1 MDDSEQESS
10 PRAAIEGALE
20 RMDSEAIATLV
31 GDLPA
36 APVESR
42 KACLRSLTSAVD
54 DDPTLAEPALPACE
68 TLLTDDERAVRLTTA
83 KLFVTVAEADPGA
96 VVSSV
101 PALADRLADDE
112 EFYYVRARS
121 AEALGYVALERP
133 AAVASP
139 ELLADLR
146 IGLSFDEPEVKEKLA
161 KALEHVALGDP
172 ERLAHHLPTLVE
184 RLDDE
189 NELVRYH
196 LCTALVIV
204 GCEQPERLP
213 DVADAL
219 WERLTDESPYVRG
232 RAAEGI
238 ALLAQ
243 SPTAIESMLDLDR
256 IDSMD
261 DPPSFLVDRARFARR
276 VLDDEQPATT
286 PGALGTLDSVREGT
300 EGIVAEI
307 TSPDAD
313 GECPHCGLELPEN
326 GPPVCPRCGAPH

>member
-1 MDDSEQESS
+1 MDDSERASS

-20 RMDSEAIATLV
+20 RADGEAIASLV

-42 KACLRSLTSAVD
+42 KVCLRSLTSAAD
-54 DDPTLAEPALPACE
+54 DDPSLVEPALPACE

-83 KLFVTVAEADPGA
+83 KLFVAIAEADPGA

-101 PALADRLADDE
+101 PALAERLADDG

-121 AEALGYVALERP
+121 AEALGYVALEHP
-133 AAVASP
+133 DAVASP

-172 ERLAHHLPTLVE
+172 ERLAHHLPTLAE
-184 RLDDE
+184 RLDDG

-204 GCEQPERLP
+204 GCEQPERLS
-213 DVADAL
+213 DVTDAL
-219 WERLTDESPYVRG
+219 RGRLTDESPYVRG

-243 SPTAIESMLDLDR
+243 SSTAIESIPGLGR
-256 IDSMD
+256 VDSMD
-261 DPPSFLVDRARFARR
+261 DPPPFLVERARFARQ
-276 VLDDEQPATT
+276 VLDGERPT
-286 PGALGTLDSVREGT
+286 PTPEALGTLDSVREGT
-300 EGIVAEI
+300 DGIVAEI